1 MLVFSQQETGYW
13 HIGRTQVMCRDYAK
27 VEYYNNDLAN
37 TLKTNHLELTFE
49 PSWHEVPKPL
59 GHKKRVHGGHGGP
72 VRGGGGFPGGGGP
85 YGSTTAAPPGR
96 GGNPPRFY
104 GYGVSG
110 TRNPTVPVVPG
121 APSHDRRERRPNDGG
136 GRFWDPNTSE
146 EQYLQDVER
155 RIANSNNDG
164 DTEWS
169 GGVQKSRQTP
179 QFDRSGEQLDSKAT
193 FRSFLDRCKPSAP
206 VLQSKPAVSG
216 VPRMAPGSS
225 GLNSS
230 GFGSAGL
237 STTSSGGGAKVGVF
251 SAAAAMSGLG
261 ESAKAKSVTIAGSAG
276 MTSGADTVMS
286 EKKQL
291 DTELTLDI
299 DKIEAQV
306 TQESTKPVAPK
317 RKRKLLSGQLLDHV
331 GNVTE
336 QAFSMVDM

>member
-1 MLVFSQQETGYW
+1 
-13 HIGRTQVMCRDYAK
+13 
-27 VEYYNNDLAN
+27 
-37 TLKTNHLELTFE
+37 
-49 PSWHEVPKPL
+49 
-59 GHKKRVHGGHGGP
+59 
-72 VRGGGGFPGGGGP
+72 
-85 YGSTTAAPPGR
+85 
-96 GGNPPRFY
+96 
-104 GYGVSG
+104 
-110 TRNPTVPVVPG
+110 
-121 APSHDRRERRPNDGG
+121 
-136 GRFWDPNTSE
+136 
-146 EQYLQDVER
+146 
-155 RIANSNNDG
+155 
-164 DTEWS
+164 
-169 GGVQKSRQTP
+169 
-179 QFDRSGEQLDSKAT
+179 
-193 FRSFLDRCKPSAP
+193 
-206 VLQSKPAVSG
+206 
-216 VPRMAPGSS
+216 MAPGSS

>member
-1 MLVFSQQETGYW
+1 MILVFSQQETGYW

-59 GHKKRVHGGHGGP
+59 GHKKRVHGGPGGP
-72 VRGGGGFPGGGGP
+72 VRSSGSSSGGGGP
-85 YGSTTAAPPGR
+85 RGSTTAGPPVKGV
-96 GGNPPRFY
+96 NQPRFH
-104 GYGVSG
+104 GSGQSG
-110 TRNPTVPVVPG
+110 TRNPTVPVVSG
-121 APSHDRRERRPNDGG
+121 APSHDRRERGPNDGG
-136 GRFWDPNTSE
+136 GRFWDPNTSD

-155 RIANSNNDG
+155 RIANANNDG
-164 DTEWS
+164 EL
-169 GGVQKSRQTP
+169 GQQIY
-179 QFDRSGEQLDSKAT
+179 RSGEQLGSTAT

-206 VLQSKPAVSG
+206 VLQSKPGVSG
-216 VPRMAPGSS
+216 VLRMAPGSS
-225 GLNSS
+225 VLNSS
-230 GFGSAGL
+230 GFGNAGL

-251 SAAAAMSGLG
+251 STAAAMSGLG

-286 EKKQL
+286 DKKQL
-291 DTELTLDI
+291 DGELTLDI

-306 TQESTKPVAPK
+306 TQDLTSKPVAPK
-317 RKRKLLSGQLLDHV
+317 RKRKLNSGQLLDHV